1 MVAIAFGAT
10 KDDETCSNGSDNTVP
25 VATLQGGEVVVSSD
39 DDMKDVEIAQVLDV
53 VDVVMAEPAD
63 IKRNSQVSTEVV

>member
-39 DDMKDVEIAQVLDV
+39 DGKKDVEIAQVLDV